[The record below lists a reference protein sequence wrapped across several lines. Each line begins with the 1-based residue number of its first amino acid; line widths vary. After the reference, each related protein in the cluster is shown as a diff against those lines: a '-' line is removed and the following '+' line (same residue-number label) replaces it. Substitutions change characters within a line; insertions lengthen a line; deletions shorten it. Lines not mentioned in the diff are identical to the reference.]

1 MKPSTAK
8 VLRIILFVL
17 AGLFIFLSIPML
29 ITVIP
34 MFFICIGF
42 AISYF
47 YLAYIIKKKY
57 MLPKNEQ
64 TVSDSKCA
72 FSVPDGQTNYNLFE
86 EIAEGSILQ
95 YEYET
100 EFFLSENAL
109 EHINGNG
116 GKGVTFVQET
126 NNTYDSAAVAIYLND
141 HKLGYIYRG
150 GIQDMINDWI
160 KRKHFFIGYI
170 NKYSVANKS
179 ATIKIGFYKPLDSF
193 PSYETTLVKT
203 KKRIDEYTTRED
215 NLDSCETGDAVTV
228 EFDSYKNQAIVY
240 DDFYQQ
246 IGELPIKAFMFCEE
260 YEDRDIK
267 GIVTSCEYDED
278 TEKHNVTVELFAI
291 PPKK

>member
-8 VLRIILFVL
+8 ILRIFLFVL
-17 AGLFIFLSIPML
+17 AGLFIFLSILML

-42 AISYF
+42 AILHF

-57 MLPKNEQ
+57 IPSVPND
-64 TVSDSKCA
+64 TVTNKTA
-72 FSVPDGQTNYNLFE
+72 TVPDGQMNYNLFE

-126 NNTYDSAAVAIYLND
+126 NNAYDSAAVAIYLND
-141 HKLGYIYRG
+141 HKLGYVYRG

-179 ATIKIGFYKPLDSF
+179 ATIKIGFYKPLDNF
-193 PSYETTLVKT
+193 PSYKTSLVKT
-203 KKRIDEYTTRED
+203 KKKIDDYTTRED
-215 NLDSCETGDAVTV
+215 NLDSCEAGDAVTV
-228 EFDSYKNQAIVY
+228 EFDSCKNQAVVY

-246 IGELPIKAFMFCEE
+246 IGELPIKALMFCEE
-260 YEDRDIK
+260 YEDRDIR
-267 GIVTSCEYDED
+267 GIVTACEYNED
-278 TEKHNVTVELFAI
+278 TEKHKVTVELFAI
-291 PPKK
+291 PQKK